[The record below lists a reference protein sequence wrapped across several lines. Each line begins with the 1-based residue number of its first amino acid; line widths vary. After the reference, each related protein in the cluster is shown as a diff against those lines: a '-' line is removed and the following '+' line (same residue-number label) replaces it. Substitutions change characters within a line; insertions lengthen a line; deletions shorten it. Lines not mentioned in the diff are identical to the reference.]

1 MLRFTRSIQLNNL
14 GRRLASTKSSKVIGI
29 DLGTT
34 NSAVAYIRDIKDKKS
49 ATIIENDQGQRT
61 TPSIVSYGLNS
72 ANHQIDKIL
81 VGTQAKRQQMV
92 NPENTFFATKRL
104 IGRSYM
110 DEEVQRD
117 MKTVPFK
124 ITSGTNGNN
133 EAYLK
138 LSNGEL
144 KSPKDIGSE
153 ILKYLK
159 SCADEYLNEEIDKA
173 VITVPAYFNDSQ
185 RQATKEAGKLAGLN
199 VLRVVNEPTAAA
211 LSFGLD
217 DKLKDGDTKK
227 NGLLAVYDLGGGTFD
242 ISILDIED
250 GVFEVRSTNGDTHLG
265 GEDFDNIVVKHL
277 LTMFISQN
285 KATTELSFEKLMSDR
300 ALMQRLRD
308 AAEKVKIQLSHV
320 KEATIEI
327 PFLYDNLHLQLNM
340 KEEDLDAMTLHL
352 INKTIPPV
360 RKALKDS
367 DIETEDIDEVI
378 MVGGMTRMPK
388 IRKIVEDLF
397 GKKPNTSVNPD
408 ETVAIGAAIQGG
420 IISGEIKDVLLLDV
434 TPLTLGIETIGGAFS
449 PLIPRNTTVPV
460 KKTEIF
466 STGVDN
472 QTGVEIKVYQGER
485 GLVSNNKMIG
495 NFKLA
500 GIPPMPKGIPQ
511 IAVTFD
517 IDADGI
523 INVSASEKSSGREK
537 SITVVA
543 NQNLTEKEIN
553 KLVDEANE
561 NRDSDNAIRKRLE
574 LITKADIM
582 ISDSEAA
589 FVKYKET
596 ISTDLQ
602 YPEVLNELKALRV
615 MIDTFKKETNNTK
628 LDVNVIKRS
637 TDAFQNKAFKLFQR
651 VTETQKKAQEQL
663 KQQEQQKKN

>member
-1 MLRFTRSIQLNNL
+1 MKSSSFPRVL
-14 GRRLASTKSSKVIGI
+14 RRLASTKSSKVIGI

-34 NSAVAYIRDIKDKKS
+34 NSAVAYIRDVKDKKS

-61 TPSIVSYGLNS
+61 TPSIVSYTVNPTS
-72 ANHQIDKIL
+72 NKIEKVL
-81 VGTQAKRQQMV
+81 VGLQAKRQQMI

-104 IGRSYM
+104 IGRSFN

-117 MKTVPFK
+117 MKRVPFK
-124 ITSGTNGNN
+124 IMKGSTNGDDVS
-133 EAYLK
+133 LK
-138 LSNGEL
+138 ISNGES
-144 KSPKDIGSE
+144 KSPKDIGAA
-153 ILKYLK
+153 ILTYLK
-159 SCADEYLNEEIDKA
+159 TTADSYLNEHIDKA

-217 DKLKDGDTKK
+217 DKMKNGERK

-265 GEDFDNIVVKHL
+265 GEDFDNIIVDYL
-277 LTMFISQN
+277 LKQFISQN
-285 KATTELSFEKLMSDR
+285 GDEQKLSLQTLQQNR

-308 AAEKVKIQLSHV
+308 AAENVKIQLSHV
-320 KEATIEI
+320 KTATVDI
-327 PFLYDNLHLQLNM
+327 PFLCNNLHLHLEM
-340 KEEDLDAMTLHL
+340 KEEELDNMTLHL

-360 RKALKDS
+360 KKALRDA

-388 IRKIVEDLF
+388 IRKTVEDLF
-397 GKKPNTSVNPD
+397 NKKPNTSVNPD

-485 GLVSNNKMIG
+485 GLVRNNKLIG
-495 NFKLA
+495 NFQLA
-500 GIPPMPKGIPQ
+500 GIPPMPKGMPQ

-523 INVSASEKSSGREK
+523 INVSAAEKSSGQAK

-543 NQNLTEKEIN
+543 NQSLTEKEIN
-553 KLVDEANE
+553 KLVEEANE
-561 NRDSDNAIRKRLE
+561 NRDSDNTIRKRLE

-582 ISDSEAA
+582 VSDSEAA
-589 FVKYKET
+589 FEKYKDT
-596 ISTDLQ
+596 ISGDSQ
-602 YPEVLNELKALRV
+602 YGEVLNELQALRV
-615 MIDTFKKETNNTK
+615 MIDTFKKEANDTK

-637 TDAFQNKAFKLFQR
+637 TDTLQNKAFKLFQR
-651 VTETQKKAQEQL
+651 VTASQKEAQ
-663 KQQEQQKKN
+663 NN

>member
-1 MLRFTRSIQLNNL
+1 MKSSSFPRVL
-14 GRRLASTKSSKVIGI
+14 RRLASTKSSKVIGI

-34 NSAVAYIRDIKDKKS
+34 NSAVAYIRDVKDKKS

-61 TPSIVSYGLNS
+61 TPSIVSYTVNPTS
-72 ANHQIDKIL
+72 NKIEKVL
-81 VGTQAKRQQMV
+81 VGLQAKRQQMI
-92 NPENTFFATKRL
+92 NPENTYFATKRL
-104 IGRSYM
+104 IGRSFN

-117 MKTVPFK
+117 MKRVPFK
-124 ITSGTNGNN
+124 IMKGSTNGDDVS
-133 EAYLK
+133 LK
-138 LSNGEL
+138 ISNGES
-144 KSPKDIGSE
+144 KSPKDIGAA
-153 ILKYLK
+153 ILTYLK
-159 SCADEYLNEEIDKA
+159 TTADSYLNEHIDKA

-217 DKLKDGDTKK
+217 DKMKNGERK

-265 GEDFDNIVVKHL
+265 GEDFDNIIVDYL
-277 LTMFISQN
+277 LKQFISQN
-285 KATTELSFEKLMSDR
+285 GDEQKLSLQTLQQNR

-308 AAEKVKIQLSHV
+308 AAENVKIQLSHV
-320 KEATIEI
+320 KTATVDI
-327 PFLYDNLHLQLNM
+327 PFLCNNLHLHLEM
-340 KEEDLDAMTLHL
+340 KEEELDNMTLHL

-360 RKALKDS
+360 KKALRDA

-388 IRKIVEDLF
+388 IRKTVEDLF
-397 GKKPNTSVNPD
+397 NKKPNTSVNPD

-485 GLVSNNKMIG
+485 GLVRNNKLIG
-495 NFKLA
+495 NFQLA
-500 GIPPMPKGIPQ
+500 GIPPMPKGMPQ

-523 INVSASEKSSGREK
+523 INVSAAEKSSGQAK

-543 NQNLTEKEIN
+543 NQSLTEKEIN
-553 KLVDEANE
+553 KLVEEANE
-561 NRDSDNAIRKRLE
+561 NRDSDNTIRKRLE

-582 ISDSEAA
+582 VSDSEAA
-589 FVKYKET
+589 FEKYKDT
-596 ISTDLQ
+596 ISGDSQ
-602 YPEVLNELKALRV
+602 YGEVLNELQALRV
-615 MIDTFKKETNNTK
+615 MIDTFKKEANDTK

-637 TDAFQNKAFKLFQR
+637 TDTLQNKAFKLFQR
-651 VTETQKKAQEQL
+651 VTASQKEAQ
-663 KQQEQQKKN
+663 NN

>member
-1 MLRFTRSIQLNNL
+1 MLRSSMKSSSFPRVL
-14 GRRLASTKSSKVIGI
+14 RRLASTKSSKVIGI

-34 NSAVAYIRDIKDKKS
+34 NSAVAYIRDVKDKKS

-61 TPSIVSYGLNS
+61 TPSIVSYTVNPTS
-72 ANHQIDKIL
+72 NKIEKVL
-81 VGTQAKRQQMV
+81 VGLQAKRQQMI

-104 IGRSYM
+104 IGRSFN

-117 MKTVPFK
+117 MKRVPFK
-124 ITSGTNGNN
+124 IMKGSTNGDDVS
-133 EAYLK
+133 LK
-138 LSNGEL
+138 ISNGES
-144 KSPKDIGSE
+144 KSPKDIGAA
-153 ILKYLK
+153 ILTYLK
-159 SCADEYLNEEIDKA
+159 TTADSYLNEHIDKA

-217 DKLKDGDTKK
+217 DKMKNGERK

-265 GEDFDNIVVKHL
+265 GEDFDNIIVDYL
-277 LTMFISQN
+277 LKQFISQN
-285 KATTELSFEKLMSDR
+285 GDEQKLSLQTLQQNR

-308 AAEKVKIQLSHV
+308 AAENVKIQLSHV
-320 KEATIEI
+320 KTATVDI
-327 PFLYDNLHLQLNM
+327 PFLCNNLHLHLEM
-340 KEEDLDAMTLHL
+340 KEEELDNMTLHL

-360 RKALKDS
+360 KKALRDA

-388 IRKIVEDLF
+388 IRKTVEDLF
-397 GKKPNTSVNPD
+397 NKKPNTSVNPD

-485 GLVSNNKMIG
+485 GLVRNNKLIG
-495 NFKLA
+495 NFQLA
-500 GIPPMPKGIPQ
+500 GIPPMPKGMPQ

-523 INVSASEKSSGREK
+523 INVSAAEKSSGQAK

-543 NQNLTEKEIN
+543 NQSLTEKEIN
-553 KLVDEANE
+553 KLVEEANE
-561 NRDSDNAIRKRLE
+561 NRDSDNTIRKRLE

-582 ISDSEAA
+582 VSDSEAA
-589 FVKYKET
+589 FEKYKDT
-596 ISTDLQ
+596 ISGDSQ
-602 YPEVLNELKALRV
+602 YGEVLNELQALRV
-615 MIDTFKKETNNTK
+615 MIDTFKKEANDTK

-637 TDAFQNKAFKLFQR
+637 TDTLQNKAFKLFQR
-651 VTETQKKAQEQL
+651 VTASQKEAQ
-663 KQQEQQKKN
+663 NN

>member
-1 MLRFTRSIQLNNL
+1 MLVFSRNVVLSNI
-14 GRRLASTKSSKVIGI
+14 GRRLVSTKSSKVIGI

-61 TPSIVSYGLNS
+61 TPSIVSYGINS
-72 ANHQIDKIL
+72 SNQQIDKIL
-81 VGTQAKRQQMV
+81 VGSQAKRQQMV
-92 NPENTFFATKRL
+92 NSENTFFATKRL
-104 IGRSYM
+104 IGRSFM

-117 MKTVPFK
+117 MKSVPFR
-124 ITSGTNGNN
+124 ITSGTYGN
-133 EAYLK
+133 EVYLK
-138 LSNGEL
+138 LSNSEL
-144 KSPKDIGSE
+144 KTPNDIGSE

-159 SCADEYLNEEIDKA
+159 SCADEYLGEEIDKA

-217 DKLKDGDTKK
+217 DKLKDGDEKK

-265 GEDFDNIVVKHL
+265 GEDFDNVVVQHL
-277 LTMFISQN
+277 LTSFISQN
-285 KATTELSFEKLMSDR
+285 KTNTELSFEKLCSDK

-320 KEATIEI
+320 KEAAVEI

-340 KEEDLDAMTLHL
+340 KEDDLDAMTLHL

-360 RKALKDS
+360 KKALRDA

-485 GLVSNNKMIG
+485 GLVRNNKMIG

-523 INVSASEKSSGREK
+523 INVSASEKSSGQEK

-543 NQNLTEKEIN
+543 NQNLTEKEIS

-582 ISDSEAA
+582 ISDSEVT
-589 FVKYKET
+589 FEKYKDT
-596 ISTDLQ
+596 ISTDSQ

-615 MIDTFKKETNNTK
+615 MIDTFKMEENNTK

-637 TDAFQNKAFKLFQR
+637 TDALQNKAFKLFQR
-651 VTETQKKAQEQL
+651 VTESQKKAQEQQT
-663 KQQEQQKKN
+663 K